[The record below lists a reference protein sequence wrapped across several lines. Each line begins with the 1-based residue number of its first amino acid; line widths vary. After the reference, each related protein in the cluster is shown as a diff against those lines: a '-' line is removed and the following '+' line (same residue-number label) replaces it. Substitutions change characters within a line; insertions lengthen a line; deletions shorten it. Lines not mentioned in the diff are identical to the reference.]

1 MQWVPVFYFFNNT
14 FKIHTV
20 WIWRIVLSLT
30 ALLYLPFPSVCHR
43 EVLLVLYLVWLWRW
57 KPTLQLTWM
66 NVDCRP
72 GSGSYQL
79 ATINFCMTRSVP
91 FHISTSSS
99 WWATK
104 PILLKIAAS
113 GLDSSPAHSFIQTK
127 FIYAS
132 KIIPWFA
139 MIDGIKHSFG
149 HPSWVL
155 QGCFLKQEG

>member
-91 FHISTSSS
+91 LIIVSHINEQFLVGHKAHIVENCGFRIGLITSSF
-99 WWATK
+99 
-104 PILLKIAAS
+104 I
-113 GLDSSPAHSFIQTK
+113 HSNQ
-127 FIYAS
+127 IYLRLEN
-132 KIIPWFA
+132 
-139 MIDGIKHSFG
+139 HSLICNDRW
-149 HPSWVL
+149 H
-155 QGCFLKQEG
+155 